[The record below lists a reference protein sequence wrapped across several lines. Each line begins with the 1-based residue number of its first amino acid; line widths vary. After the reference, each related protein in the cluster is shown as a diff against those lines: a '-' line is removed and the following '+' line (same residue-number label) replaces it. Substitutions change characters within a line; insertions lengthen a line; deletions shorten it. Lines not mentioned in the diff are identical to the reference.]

1 MHLAGAGGWRLASTG
16 LIAGGLVGFLLHGSA
31 SAELTQKQD
40 KDWAGIAGAWW
51 LNEKCHFLDEAKKS
65 EFEWT
70 VAQLT
75 SAISKDVGTKR
86 ALLRIKIAE
95 DVAKEKSCDDSS
107 REIVTWAVGASRKL
121 NRELGGEDYV
131 AGASDLQYDLQR
143 LEAVAA
149 AVGIEERC
157 KFGPQDGRTFFVA
170 LYESLLPPMSAAT
183 HDDKLPFRTD
193 VVRTLSRENKKPS
206 CTDDAHSLVLLAVGE
221 AKSLG
226 TKYRVWSPEKGLLQ

>member
-1 MHLAGAGGWRLASTG
+1 MHRAGAAGLRLALAG
-16 LIAGGLVGFLLHGSA
+16 LIAAGLLVFLLYGSA
-31 SAELTQKQD
+31 SAELTPKQN

-51 LNEKCHFLDEAKKS
+51 LDEKCRFLDEAMKA

-75 SAISKDVGTKR
+75 SAVSKNVGTER

-95 DVAKEKSCDDSS
+95 DVAKQRPCDGSS
-107 REIVTWAVGASRKL
+107 REIVTWAVGAARQL
-121 NRELGGEDYV
+121 NLELGGEGYV

-143 LEAVAA
+143 FEAVAA

-170 LYESLLPPMSAAT
+170 LYESLLPPMSASA
-183 HDDKLPFRTD
+183 HDDKLPFRMD
-193 VVRTLSRENKKPS
+193 VVRTLSRENEKPS
-206 CTDDAHSLVLLAVGE
+206 CTDEAHSLVLSAVGE

-226 TKYRVWSPEKGLLQ
+226 AKYRVWSPEKGLLQ

>member
-1 MHLAGAGGWRLASTG
+1 MHLAGAGGWRLASAG
-16 LIAGGLVGFLLHGSA
+16 LIAAGLAGFLLHGSA
-31 SAELTQKQD
+31 SAELTAKQD

-51 LNEKCHFLDEAKKS
+51 LNEKCRFLDEATKV

-75 SAISKDVGTKR
+75 SAISKNVGTKR

-95 DVAKEKSCDDSS
+95 DVAREKSCEDSS
-107 REIVTWAVGASRKL
+107 REIVTWAVGAARQL

-143 LEAVAA
+143 FEAVAA

-170 LYESLLPPMSAAT
+170 LYEILLPPMSAVA
-183 HDDKLPFRTD
+183 HDDKLPFRMD
-193 VVRTLSRENKKPS
+193 VFRTLSRDNEKPS
-206 CTDDAHSLVLLAVGE
+206 CTDGAHSLVLLAVGE

-226 TKYRVWSPEKGLLQ
+226 AKYRVWSPEKGLLR